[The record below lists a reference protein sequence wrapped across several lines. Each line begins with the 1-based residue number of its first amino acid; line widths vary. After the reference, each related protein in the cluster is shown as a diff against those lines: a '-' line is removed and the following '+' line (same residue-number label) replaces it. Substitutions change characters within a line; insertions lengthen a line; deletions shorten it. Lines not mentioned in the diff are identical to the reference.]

1 MYVEI
6 NGDGIRLNDVP
17 NTEESK
23 KFLGVRKGHEIKI
36 MTSQFLFM
44 ASPTKFYHVTQIIL
58 QIWLCDQ
65 SLVTLAF
72 LGEVIITP
80 ISEGFDQKN
89 HFFLRS
95 RLGSS
100 SII

>member
-1 MYVEI
+1 
-6 NGDGIRLNDVP
+6 
-17 NTEESK
+17 
-23 KFLGVRKGHEIKI
+23 

>member
-1 MYVEI
+1 
-6 NGDGIRLNDVP
+6 
-17 NTEESK
+17 
-23 KFLGVRKGHEIKI
+23 

-89 HFFLRS
+89 HFFFEESSWFKFNNLELV
-95 RLGSS
+95 LGMVL
-100 SII
+100 